1 MVFLNSLIRNISD
14 LFKRLPF
21 LIVCVTHA
29 DYAPKKI
36 RRLPQRHEIITLSVL
51 FEIPFQSHFI
61 VDHQAVILFLFAI
74 LCSLL
79 SFFKNDC
86 IPPQNDVMTRQAS
99 RKCSLQKKKKTNLN
113 TAFLIPPPSFFLFH
127 YFLYPQF
134 RTCPFVPLLFFR
146 FFLIFFCP
154 LKYKLFDLW
163 RCTNENI
170 KTSTEG
176 KDFFFE
182 KKKKT
187 KKIIQRE

>member
-113 TAFLIPPPSFFLFH
+113 TAFLIPPRLSSSSIIFFIPSFV
-127 YFLYPQF
+127 
-134 RTCPFVPLLFFR
+134 RAPLSPYSSFAF
-146 FFLIFFCP
+146 
-154 LKYKLFDLW
+154 
-163 RCTNENI
+163 
-170 KTSTEG
+170 S
-176 KDFFFE
+176 
-182 KKKKT
+182 
-187 KKIIQRE
+187 